1 MPSVREF
8 CKRRVVVA
16 RREEGLVE
24 MAQRMRDEHVGCV
37 VVVDEKNGKRVPV
50 GMLTDRDIV
59 LGALARTNRQIDA
72 LTAADVMTTD
82 VVTARDDEEL
92 QDVLRRMRSSG
103 VRRFPVV
110 EADGGLAGF
119 IAFDDLVDWL
129 SEALSDLALLL
140 ARERS
145 RERERA
151 APK

>member
-1 MPSVREF
+1 
-8 CKRRVVVA
+8 
-16 RREEGLVE
+16 
-24 MAQRMRDEHVGCV
+24 
-37 VVVDEKNGKRVPV
+37 
-50 GMLTDRDIV
+50 MLTDRDIV